1 METCKYL
8 NREGSK
14 RILKGGVVVYEE
26 QLASL
31 LLFLR
36 TPMEQLRMAFL
47 HHLFLSLIA
56 PPSHLPSD
64 SLRVFFQD
72 LAIYSSL
79 KTLSIR
85 YSEALIVQDPG
96 LIDLISALKTIED
109 LRVHAA
115 GDRALSLVRLWQSCL
130 VHATVELGTCGIW
143 GLSPANADAV
153 NILKH
158 SQYTLESLKLVFPGC
173 LMETGPVYPRVN
185 SLSVRGSR
193 YTPYISCY
201 VRTFPNLVT
210 FSFSD
215 IHYHEILSNADI
227 DAARAT
233 NVDFIRT
240 SSAWSALNSICM
252 PLELLYTY
260 GISRTVREI
269 TVDDFG
275 RTEDPR
281 IGYMLHTV
289 LNDMHPKILK
299 YHATNCTIFLNPTF
313 VAALSAKRHPP
324 IEILYLRLELVPGS
338 RGSVDVLE
346 MMVSSF
352 LHLSYISRAQK
363 KHHAWNP
370 GHCMR
375 DR

>member
-1 METCKYL
+1 M
-8 NREGSK
+8 
-14 RILKGGVVVYEE
+14 VYKE

-36 TPMEQLRMAFL
+36 TPMEQLRMVFL
-47 HHLFLSLIA
+47 QRLFLSLIA

-72 LAIYSSL
+72 LAIYSPL
-79 KTLSIR
+79 KTLAIR

-96 LIDLISALKTIED
+96 LVDLISALKTIED

-115 GDRALSLVRLWQSCL
+115 GDQALSLIRLSQSCL
-130 VHATVELGTCGIW
+130 VHATVELGTCGTW
-143 GLSPANADAV
+143 GISPANADAV
-153 NILKH
+153 DILKH
-158 SQYTLESLKLVFPGC
+158 SQHTLESIKLVFPGC
-173 LMETGPVYPRVN
+173 LMDIGPVYPRVN
-185 SLSVRGSR
+185 SLSVKGIR

-210 FSFSD
+210 LSFSD

-233 NVDFIRT
+233 NVDFVRT

-260 GISRTVREI
+260 GVSRTVREI
-269 TVDDFG
+269 IVDDFDC
-275 RTEDPR
+275 TESDPR
-281 IGYMLHTV
+281 LGYMLHTV
-289 LNDMHPKILK
+289 LNDVHPKILK
-299 YHATNCTIFLNPTF
+299 YHATNCVSFLDPTF
-313 VAALSAKRHPP
+313 VAAFTAKRHSP
-324 IEILYLRLELVPGS
+324 IETLHLKLELVPDS
-338 RGSVDVLE
+338 RENVDVLE
-346 MMVSSF
+346 VMVSNF
-352 LHLSYISRAQK
+352 LHLSPISRAQQ
-363 KHHAWNP
+363 KHCRAWNP

-375 DR
+375 NRRSPSPQRVCSSAQCTQDP